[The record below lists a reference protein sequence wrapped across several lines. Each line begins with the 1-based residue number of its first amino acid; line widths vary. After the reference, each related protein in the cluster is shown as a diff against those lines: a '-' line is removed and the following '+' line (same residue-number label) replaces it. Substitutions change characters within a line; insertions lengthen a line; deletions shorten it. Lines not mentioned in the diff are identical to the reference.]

1 MLLVIAPWVELT
13 GEVDVVVECDGTVA
27 VCCIELLADTA
38 EDTLLIPDP
47 PLSAVDVEF
56 SESGVEEL
64 FEEDSKGVVD
74 GDCADAGVDDDNVD
88 ELVTGKALL
97 KLESPP
103 SGVWVVGV
111 EFSGSE
117 VAEPLEEDSKG
128 VADGDCADIGVDDD
142 DVDELVTADDEF
154 VASVI
159 VNWITS
165 IIQRN
170 PRSIVVMKTF
180 HEKYNKCEI

>member
-1 MLLVIAPWVELT
+1 
-13 GEVDVVVECDGTVA
+13 VECDGTVA

-38 EDTLLIPDP
+38 EDALLIPDP

-103 SGVWVVGV
+103 SGV
-111 EFSGSE
+111 
-117 VAEPLEEDSKG
+117 
-128 VADGDCADIGVDDD
+128 
-142 DVDELVTADDEF
+142 
-154 VASVI
+154 
-159 VNWITS
+159 
-165 IIQRN
+165 
-170 PRSIVVMKTF
+170 
-180 HEKYNKCEI
+180 

>member
-1 MLLVIAPWVELT
+1 M
-13 GEVDVVVECDGTVA
+13 
-27 VCCIELLADTA
+27 LLADTA
-38 EDTLLIPDP
+38 EDVLLILDP

-56 SESGVEEL
+56 DESGVEEL
-64 FEEDSKGVVD
+64 FEEDSKGAVD

-117 VAEPLEEDSKG
+117 VAELLEEDSKG
-128 VADGDCADIGVDDD
+128 VADGDCADVGVDDD
-142 DVDELVTADDEF
+142 NVDKLVTLTVDDEF

-159 VNWITS
+159 VNS
-165 IIQRN
+165 IISKIQRN
-170 PRSIVVMKTF
+170 PRSILVMKTF
-180 HEKYNKCEI
+180 REKYNKCKI